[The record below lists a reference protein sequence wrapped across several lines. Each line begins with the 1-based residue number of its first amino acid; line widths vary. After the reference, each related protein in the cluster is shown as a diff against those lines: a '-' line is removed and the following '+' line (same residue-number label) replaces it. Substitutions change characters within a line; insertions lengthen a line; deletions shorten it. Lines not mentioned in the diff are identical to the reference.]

1 MITHLLRCHLMMEP
15 TAVASWRNL
24 PSVHPVWKLLYPH
37 TKGIMAINTLG
48 RNDLIP
54 DGGVA
59 DKVLSIGG
67 GGQVT
72 LMQKYYRSVTFDSY
86 YIVDALK
93 DRGVSELRKF
103 YYKDDATLLW
113 NAIEGFVGD
122 IINIYYKNDKD
133 VQQVSTCH
141 PFLSFA
147 LGHKVINHQNHR
159 MFKSNLVFQLHIATT
174 RYAAHLH
181 M

>member
-1 MITHLLRCHLMMEP
+1 MMEP

-48 RNDLIP
+48 RNELISE
-54 DGGVA
+54 GGVA

-67 GGQVT
+67 GGHVT
-72 LMQKYYRSVTFDSY
+72 LMQKHYRSVTFDSY

-113 NAIEGFVGD
+113 NAIQGFVGD
-122 IINIYYKNDKD
+122 IIDIYYTKDKD
-133 VQQVSTCH
+133 VQQVSICISSIFYFCYGS
-141 PFLSFA
+141 FLSI
-147 LGHKVINHQNHR
+147 KII
-159 MFKSNLVFQLHIATT
+159 MFMQSVVAVNFKLRTCLTCFT
-174 RYAAHLH
+174 
-181 M
+181 

>member
-48 RNDLIP
+48 RNELIP

-113 NAIEGFVGD
+113 NAIQGFVSD
-122 IINIYYKNDKD
+122 IIHIYYKHDKD
-133 VQQVSTCH
+133 VQQVST
-141 PFLSFA
+141 
-147 LGHKVINHQNHR
+147 
-159 MFKSNLVFQLHIATT
+159 
-174 RYAAHLH
+174 
-181 M
+181 